1 MAVNWCRRS
10 GIKMYRVLLDTS
22 FIIMAID
29 LSKDLFSQLRQ
40 LLGSV
45 ELVVTSKVVEE
56 LEKMSGKEGYKSR
69 KANLALNIIRNFKII
84 PVEESVS
91 TDQSILKLA
100 LKEKFIVAT
109 TDSDLI
115 KKLKKLGIPV
125 IYVKDGILK
134 FEENYGFLGG

>member
-1 MAVNWCRRS
+1 
-10 GIKMYRVLLDTS
+10 MYRVLLDTS
-22 FIIMAID
+22 FIMMAID
-29 LSKDLFSQLRQ
+29 LSKDLFSQLSQ

-45 ELVVTSKVVEE
+45 ELVVTSKVIEE
-56 LEKMSGKEGYKSR
+56 LEKMRGKEGYKSR
-69 KANLALNIIRNFKII
+69 KANLALKIIRNFKII
-84 PVEESVS
+84 PVEKSIS

-109 TDSDLI
+109 TDYDLI

-125 IYVKDGILK
+125 IYVKNGILK

>member
-1 MAVNWCRRS
+1 
-10 GIKMYRVLLDTS
+10 MYRVLLDTS
-22 FIIMAID
+22 FIMMAID
-29 LSKDLFSQLRQ
+29 LSKDLFSQLSQ

-45 ELVVTSKVVEE
+45 ELVVTSKVIEE
-56 LEKMSGKEGYKSR
+56 LEKMRGKEGYKSR

-84 PVEESVS
+84 PVEKSIS

>member
-1 MAVNWCRRS
+1 
-10 GIKMYRVLLDTS
+10 MYRVLLDTS
-22 FIIMAID
+22 FIMMAID
-29 LSKDLFSQLRQ
+29 LSKDLFSQLSQ

-45 ELVVTSKVVEE
+45 ELVVTSKVIEE
-56 LEKMSGKEGYKSR
+56 LEKMRGKEGYKSR
-69 KANLALNIIRNFKII
+69 KANLALKIIRNFKII
-84 PVEESVS
+84 PVEKSIS

>member
-1 MAVNWCRRS
+1 M
-10 GIKMYRVLLDTS
+10 
-22 FIIMAID
+22 MAID
-29 LSKDLFSQLRQ
+29 LSKDLFSQLSQ

-69 KANLALNIIRNFKII
+69 KANLALNIIRNFRVI
-84 PVEESVS
+84 PVEKSIS